1 MKRSMF
7 RRSLRMDHLESREL
21 LTAGGPSADAQYMLE
36 LINLARTNPSAAAD
50 LVTNN
55 LDQNVTAT
63 VDYFHVDLNSVKN
76 DIANSASRPPL
87 AWNDKLAESAID
99 HSLDMANN
107 GFQSHTGSN
116 GSTVDQ
122 RDDQAGYTNR
132 STGGENAYA
141 YSTSVDQAMDAF
153 LIDWGV
159 DSHGHRNNLLQQS
172 SSPDQYYR
180 EVGIGIISSN
190 VPNFGPKVITQD
202 FGSQNGAKAQLL
214 GVAYNDPKHTHRYAQ
229 GSGVGNVEID
239 ATNLSTG
246 QTQSTQTW
254 DNGGGYQIPLDP
266 GTYNVV
272 AKVGNQ
278 VVRNDQVNI
287 GSQNVKVDYDLS
299 DPWQGSSVSQP
310 PVRAASQTMAQQN
323 APSNRSAGASA
334 ASSPSSSP
342 KSSWLNFGSWNTWT
356 ARKS

>member
-1 MKRSMF
+1 
-7 RRSLRMDHLESREL
+7 MDHLESREL
-21 LTAGGPSADAQYMLE
+21 LTGGGPSADAQYMLE

-55 LDQNVTAT
+55 LDPNVMAT
-63 VDYFHVDLNSVKN
+63 VNYYHVDLNAVKN
-76 DIANSASRPPL
+76 DIANSSPRPPL
-87 AWNDKLAESAID
+87 AWNDNLAESAIN

-116 GSTVDQ
+116 GSTVEQ
-122 RDDQAGYTNR
+122 RDEQAGYNNHSAT
-132 STGGENAYA
+132 GENAYA

-159 DSHGHRNNLLQQS
+159 DSHGHRNNLLQPNA
-172 SSPDQYYR
+172 SPDQFYR

-202 FGSQNGAKAQLL
+202 FGSQNGAKAELL
-214 GVAYNDPKHTHRYAQ
+214 GVAYNDPNHTHRYAQ

-239 ATNLSTG
+239 ATNVATG

-254 DNGGGYQIPLDP
+254 DSGGGYQIPLDP

-278 VVRNDQVNI
+278 TVRSDQVNI
-287 GSQNVKVDYDLS
+287 GTQNVKVDYDLS
-299 DPWQGSSVSQP
+299 DPWQGGSSISQS
-310 PVRAASQTMAQQN
+310 PVQAASQTMAQQN
-323 APSNRSAGASA
+323 TLANGSANTGALSA
-334 ASSPSSSP
+334 PSSSP
-342 KSSWLNFGSWNTWT
+342 RSSSSWLSLGSWNTWT
-356 ARKS
+356 ARRSG